1 MHVVVRQLNADL
13 RVFEERLDIN
23 RGIEERPREL
33 IVRNVDVIVL
43 TVGRTQTMLFSLIF
57 CDVLSLLRFGSV
69 VGFELISWNA
79 VQRVVLLL
87 LIIAHIVTVAIHV
100 DVIISPCLQELTII
114 AVNCGI

>member
-23 RGIEERPREL
+23 RWIEERPGEL
-33 IVRNVDVIVL
+33 IVRNADVIVL
-43 TVGRTQTMLFSLIF
+43 TVGRTQAMLFSLIF
-57 CDVLSLLRFGSV
+57 CDILGLLRFGSV
-69 VGFELISWNA
+69 VGSELISWNA

-100 DVIISPCLQELTII
+100 DIIRSPCVQKLTII
-114 AVNCGI
+114 AINCRI